1 MKTLTKLFLAVAAG
15 MFALSCVTDA
25 TNDLGVKL
33 GGGQVTEIN
42 ISLEESRTQ
51 LGAEADGIYP
61 LYWSEGD
68 AISVNGTASA
78 ALSAAQAGSAAAT
91 FVVDGTLATPYC
103 IAYPAAPAGQVL
115 FAENQTHVGN
125 ATFGS
130 GVSTMYAYGDSNGVQ
145 LSHLTGVLKIGVVGS
160 ATITKAQISTIDR
173 APIAGPFAID
183 FATGAVSATADSKH
197 VINYSFGEGVQ
208 LSSEAT
214 YLHVAVP
221 AGVYD
226 ELYVTLFDADG
237 GAMYAIVKANDT
249 KPLIAGK
256 VRKFTNTIN
265 YAPSNVT
272 IIKDKESLKAWAADS
287 ASTTDVVLAADID
300 MTGETWTTV
309 ASFDGIFRGNGYA
322 IKGLTAP

>member
-1 MKTLTKLFLAVAAG
+1 MKNLTKLFLAVAAG

-25 TNDLGVKL
+25 TNDLEVNL

-42 ISLEESRTQ
+42 ISLEESRTE

-91 FVVDGTLATPYC
+91 FVVNGTLATPYC
-103 IAYPAAPAGQVL
+103 IAYPAAPTGQVL

-125 ATFGS
+125 STFGS

-173 APIAGPFAID
+173 APIAGPFALD
-183 FATGAVSATADSKH
+183 FTNGKLTATAESKSVINYLIPTTADS
-197 VINYSFGEGVQ
+197 EGLE
-208 LSSEAT
+208 LSNEPQ
-214 YLHVAVP
+214 YLHVVVP

-226 ELYVTLFDADG
+226 ELYVTLFDAEG
-237 GAMYAIVKANDT
+237 GAM
-249 KPLIAGK
+249 
-256 VRKFTNTIN
+256 
-265 YAPSNVT
+265 
-272 IIKDKESLKAWAADS
+272 
-287 ASTTDVVLAADID
+287 
-300 MTGETWTTV
+300 
-309 ASFDGIFRGNGYA
+309 
-322 IKGLTAP
+322 

>member
-1 MKTLTKLFLAVAAG
+1 MKNLAKIFVAVVALFAYACATDTTQD
-15 MFALSCVTDA
+15 FA
-25 TNDLGVKL
+25 VKL
-33 GGGQVTEIN
+33 EGQTTEITL
-42 ISLEESRTQ
+42 SLEESRTQ
-51 LGAEADGIYP
+51 LGAEADGHYP

-91 FVVDGTLATPYC
+91 FVVDGALATPYC

-125 ATFGS
+125 TTFGS

-145 LSHLTGVLKIGVVGS
+145 LNHLTGVLKIGVVGS

-173 APIAGPFAID
+173 APIAGAFAID

-208 LSSEAT
+208 LSSETT

-226 ELYVTLFDADG
+226 EL
-237 GAMYAIVKANDT
+237 
-249 KPLIAGK
+249 
-256 VRKFTNTIN
+256 
-265 YAPSNVT
+265 
-272 IIKDKESLKAWAADS
+272 
-287 ASTTDVVLAADID
+287 
-300 MTGETWTTV
+300 
-309 ASFDGIFRGNGYA
+309 
-322 IKGLTAP
+322 